1 MGTWFDFQFQFQFQL
16 RLSLRLL
23 LIRVAAVAAVASGA
37 AWAQVAPDAP
47 VQVVQVA
54 GLANPDRQPYR
65 RLLGG
70 MDAFEKHHALAP
82 SAVLR
87 YRLYTRLPE
96 VQTKG
101 VRGRLQ
107 SGAGTLALALADD
120 LSFTLPRDL

>member
-23 LIRVAAVAAVASGA
+23 LIRVAAVASCA
-37 AWAQVAPDAP
+37 AWAQMVADAP